1 VPPHSTT
8 QNLRKKGRMLLS
20 ASILLLGCSSAFA
33 DAHGNSMGCCEVKRV
48 PGSMPKSGVYY
59 LDTEY
64 SGSLP
69 DVCKNSCVYNAE
81 SGPAKYCFSASS
93 TYTAECQDSGE
104 EELAAKVKT
113 IQEKME
119 SVEADIAE
127 AETIKAAAEDISD
140 KIGSLDMNTFIT
152 GSRLRRRDAS
162 TTYPT
167 PADCD
172 GLKSSMDDLADA
184 LDDIDAP
191 TNYDTVRAASIVT
204 MLTHLNANT
213 LDPGCSW
220 EEFEDLVS
228 RWSAAKNNAEDLV
241 ARTTHLRA
249 NKKAELNDLKGEL
262 NTLFGQMTGH
272 CQGNSSNAQCNGKD
286 NGILCDKDCA
296 AHHEDCRR
304 SACCHGCCKRGNKLA
319 LLGCLPKCDF
329 TEVVAADNTR
339 FTISDIKTKETGI
352 WRVVFDQSTGPDF
365 DFDIGVANVFFSCTS
380 SYPSPDTTEC
390 KSNREVDAGTYTV
403 EVASGGDPW
412 AIVPVIKYFIVGD
425 KYFCIG

>member
-8 QNLRKKGRMLLS
+8 QNLREKGRMLLS

-172 GLKSSMDDLADA
+172 GLKSSMDDLKA
-184 LDDIDAP
+184 LAIDAP
-191 TNYDTVRAASIVT
+191 DYYERADSIVT
-204 MLTHLNANT
+204 MLTSLDAST
-213 LDPGCSW
+213 LSPGCSSA
-220 EEFEDLVS
+220 DLVDLINA
-228 RWSAAKNNAEDLV
+228 RNTAKDNAVALGRSEDNV
-241 ARTTHLRA
+241 IRE
-249 NKKAELNDLKGEL
+249 KKAELNSLLHEL
-262 NTLFGQMTGH
+262 NALIEDAPAPPSNHCGKDGGPGTLSYM
-272 CQGNSSNAQCNGKD
+272 QCNG
-286 NGILCDKDCA
+286 
-296 AHHEDCRR
+296 EDD
-304 SACCHGCCKRGNKLA
+304 G
-319 LLGCLPKCDF
+319 
-329 TEVVAADNTR
+329 
-339 FTISDIKTKETGI
+339 
-352 WRVVFDQSTGPDF
+352 
-365 DFDIGVANVFFSCTS
+365 FSCTKICTADDCRPLES
-380 SYPSPDTTEC
+380 KC
-390 KSNREVDAGTYTV
+390 CNGCCRRGRELTNYG
-403 EVASGGDPW
+403 
-412 AIVPVIKYFIVGD
+412 
-425 KYFCIG
+425 C